1 MPDAASTI
9 RMAVKADLPAV
20 QRCAEDAYAMYV
32 PRIGKKPAPM
42 IADFAAQ
49 IDAGDVYVSVE
60 EDVVLGYIV
69 MYPRDD
75 HIHIENVA
83 VFGTAQGKGI
93 GKQLLAF
100 AESRAQDAGIGAL
113 ELYTNQHMT
122 ENLVFYPR
130 LGFAEVGRGEEGGF
144 SRVFYRKI
152 LV

>member
-1 MPDAASTI
+1 MSEAVRTI
-9 RMAVKADLPAV
+9 RLAVKADLPAV

-32 PRIGKKPAPM
+32 SRIGKKPAPM
-42 IADFAAQ
+42 IADFAVQ

-60 EDVVLGYIV
+60 DDTVLGYIV
-69 MYPRDD
+69 MYSRGD

-83 VFGTAQGKGI
+83 VFGRAQGKGV

-100 AESRAQDAGIGAL
+100 AESQARDAGIGAL

-130 LGFAEVGRGEEGGF
+130 LGYAEVGRGEEGGF

-152 LV
+152 LD